1 MVIIQL
7 HDALRCLAVSSAR
20 CQRLRQE
27 RRAIALYRCERL
39 AFAAMSVHKAINTT
53 LSLLTSAEA
62 DADISQHVI

>member
-7 HDALRCLAVSSAR
+7 HDVLRCLAVSSAR

-27 RRAIALYRCERL
+27 RSAIALYRRERL
-39 AFAAMSVHKAINTT
+39 AFAVMSVHKAINTT